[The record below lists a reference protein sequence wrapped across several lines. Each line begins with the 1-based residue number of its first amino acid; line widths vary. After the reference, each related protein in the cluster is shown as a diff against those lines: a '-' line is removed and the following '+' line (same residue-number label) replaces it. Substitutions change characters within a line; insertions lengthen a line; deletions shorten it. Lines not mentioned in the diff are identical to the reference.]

1 MSDQDRRLYTVAA
14 FITGVLFTIGVD
26 RICWYWRWQH
36 HRQAAE
42 DADGSTTPQRRVGP
56 PRRTGTVLGK
66 AQEENELE
74 EQIAQGIEGCIGNTP
89 LIRIKSLSDAT
100 NCDILCK
107 AEFLNGAGG
116 SPKDRVALS
125 IVKKVRYPGCI
136 RASDTKQLFP
146 GRGVGSRET
155 LRRRCHLR
163 RHGGVYWHIPC
174 HAVSSKRISCSY
186 MHAGRPIQG
195 KVGSAGEARSR
206 G

>member
-107 AEFLNGAGG
+107 AE
-116 SPKDRVALS
+116 VASFHYHLS
-125 IVKKVRYPGCI
+125 SREPALTESSVSQRCWRQP
-136 RASDTKQLFP
+136 Q
-146 GRGVGSRET
+146 GSRGSQHREEGPISW
-155 LRRRCHLR
+155 LHPCV
-163 RHGGVYWHIPC
+163 RH
-174 HAVSSKRISCSY
+174 
-186 MHAGRPIQG
+186 
-195 KVGSAGEARSR
+195 
-206 G
+206 